1 MHHGTYVFAQ
11 VMDHVGRYEFNQCVA
26 RRHGHRG
33 VRRLSCWD
41 QFLVMAFGQLAG
53 RESLRDAVVCLHAH
67 REKLYHLGIR
77 APLVR
82 TTIAHANEHR
92 DWRIWSDLAATLIA
106 RARPLYATDPA
117 FTLDLDGAVYLI
129 DATTIDLC
137 LSVFPWAHFRTTKG
151 AVKCNVQIDVR
162 GHIPVFFDIST
173 GNVHDV
179 HFLDQVAYEV
189 GAHYIM
195 DRGYTDFERLYRIH
209 HAGAFFVIRA
219 KDNLAFR
226 RVYSRPVD
234 KATGVGCDQIIR
246 LTGVRTGGVYPEQ
259 IRRIVY
265 TDAETQQRYVFLTN
279 DVTADA
285 MTVAALY
292 KYRWQIE
299 LFFKW
304 IKQYLKIRAF
314 WGHSANA
321 VKTQLC
327 IAICTYLIVAI
338 LKQERNMGRSL
349 YEILQIVSVS
359 LFDKTPIKTLV
370 SAFDLP
376 SPTDRAQ
383 KLPFLLGI

>member
-1 MHHGTYVFAQ
+1 M
-11 VMDHVGRYEFNQCVA
+11 
-26 RRHGHRG
+26 
-33 VRRLSCWD
+33 
-41 QFLVMAFGQLAG
+41 
-53 RESLRDAVVCLHAH
+53 
-67 REKLYHLGIR
+67 
-77 APLVR
+77 
-82 TTIAHANEHR
+82 
-92 DWRIWSDLAATLIA
+92 
-106 RARPLYATDPA
+106 
-117 FTLDLDGAVYLI
+117 
-129 DATTIDLC
+129 
-137 LSVFPWAHFRTTKG
+137 
-151 AVKCNVQIDVR
+151 
-162 GHIPVFFDIST
+162 
-173 GNVHDV
+173 
-179 HFLDQVAYEV
+179 
-189 GAHYIM
+189 
-195 DRGYTDFERLYRIH
+195 
-209 HAGAFFVIRA
+209 
-219 KDNLAFR
+219 
-226 RVYSRPVD
+226 
-234 KATGVGCDQIIR
+234 
-246 LTGVRTGGVYPEQ
+246 GVRTGGVYPAQ
-259 IRRIVY
+259 LRRIVY

-304 IKQYLKIRAF
+304 IKQHLKIRAF